1 MAVTASDSL
10 RVLRI
15 ASVIEG
21 ATLLLLFLVA
31 MPLKYVGGDPRL
43 VPPAGWVHGLAFV
56 AYLIAMVP
64 ALRGRRV
71 GVSGWL
77 RTFAAALVPFGTFA
91 NDRWVR
97 RQSAIRLRA

>member
-1 MAVTASDSL
+1 MLEWFRRVALVEGVT
-10 RVLRI
+10 
-15 ASVIEG
+15 
-21 ATLLLLFLVA
+21 TLFLFFVA

>member
-1 MAVTASDSL
+1 MLEWFRRVAFVEGVT
-10 RVLRI
+10 
-15 ASVIEG
+15 
-21 ATLLLLFLVA
+21 TLFLFFVA

-43 VPPAGWVHGLAFV
+43 VPPAGWVHGLEFV